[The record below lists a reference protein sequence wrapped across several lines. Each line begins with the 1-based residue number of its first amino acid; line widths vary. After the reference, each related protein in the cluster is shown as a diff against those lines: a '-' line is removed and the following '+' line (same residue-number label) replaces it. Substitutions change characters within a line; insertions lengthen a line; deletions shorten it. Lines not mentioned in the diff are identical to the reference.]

1 MRYRNEKYRRKEIY
15 PGVVDGLVPEKMS
28 YLKVQRKLQEVLKTK
43 GNICDLIHILEEME
57 QEIDK

>member
-1 MRYRNEKYRRKEIY
+1 MDLFQK
-15 PGVVDGLVPEKMS
+15 KMS

-43 GNICDLIHILEEME
+43 GNIRELIHILEEME